1 MRLTIIAGFH
11 CADGIVLCADTQEN
25 VAEYI
30 KRNVPKIEARPRSLG
45 MASQIPCAVFAG
57 AGDAD
62 FIDSMIEK
70 LWAAMEQKGGDLDGM
85 IEAAEDE
92 LISQYQ
98 KLVPVHPNGMPDASF
113 LVAVW
118 AAPREMS
125 LLKINGPIL
134 KRNVQFDAIGFGDI
148 LVTYIAS
155 RLLHIKTFLD
165 EAVPVSIYMVDEAK
179 QHVTECGGETHVVT
193 LDEEGEFRRYSQDA
207 IKTRTR
213 ELRDTDRIARE
224 IVGLALNEHMPLQSY
239 KTFADDIFKRL
250 LKIREERSGPD
261 ADKPK
266 GS

>member
-1 MRLTIIAGFH
+1 MTIVAGFH
-11 CADGIVLCADTQEN
+11 CSDGIVLCADTQEN
-25 VAEYI
+25 VGDYI
-30 KRNVPKIEARPRSLG
+30 KRNVSKIEARPRLLG
-45 MASQIPCAVFAG
+45 MRNQIPCAVFAG
-57 AGDAD
+57 AGDGD
-62 FIDSMIEK
+62 FIDYIVEK
-70 LWAAMEQKGGDLDGM
+70 LWAAMEPKGGDLKAM

-98 KLVPVHPNGMPDASF
+98 RLVPVHPNGMPDASF
-113 LVAVW
+113 LIAVW

-125 LLKINGPIL
+125 LLKINGPIV
-134 KRNVQFDAIGFGDI
+134 KRDVDFDAIGFGDI

-193 LDEEGEFRRYSQDA
+193 LDEEGKFRRYSQDA

-224 IVGLALNEHMPLQSY
+224 IVGLSLNEHLPLPSY
-239 KTFADDIFKRL
+239 KTLADDIFKRL
-250 LKIREERSGPD
+250 LKIREGTSGRED

-266 GS
+266 AS